1 LNVGWY
7 VARRA
12 LLSFFVIIGTII
24 VTFFL
29 SHLLPGNPAVLYAGS
44 NPSPQEIQRITQQ
57 YGFNQP
63 VLTQFWI
70 YITSIFRGD
79 LGISHAARA
88 PVAGLVLQALPNSLT
103 LAAMAAGIAGI
114 VGIPLGILASR
125 SRNSRLDNF
134 LRIFSMGAVAIPQ
147 FWSGL
152 ILQIVFFSILHV
164 FPLANYGGS
173 LFFIQQHPI
182 PTITGS
188 YVIDA
193 LLSGNFVAEGQL
205 LWSLVL
211 PLACLSAY
219 PIGVVIRQTRAAMIG
234 TLNQDF
240 IRTARAYGIPRRE
253 IETKF
258 ALKNALAP
266 VIVSLGLIFAG
277 SLIGVVFVEDIFVLQ
292 PGLGA
297 LIRVGLG
304 IGFVGTTTTAIGT
317 PDVPL
322 ILGVAIVTCIVYVVT
337 NFAVDMIQ
345 ILVDRRITV

>member
-1 LNVGWY
+1 MGWY

-12 LLSFFVIIGTII
+12 ILSFFVIIGTIV
-24 VTFFL
+24 VTFYF
-29 SHLLPGNPAVLYAGS
+29 SHLLPGNPAVLFAGQ
-44 NPSPQEIQRITQQ
+44 SPGPAEIQRITQQ
-57 YGFNQP
+57 YGFDKP

-70 YITSIFRGD
+70 YISAIFRGD
-79 LGISHAARA
+79 LGTSAVVRQ
-88 PVAGLVLQALPNSLT
+88 PVSSLVLQALPNSLT
-103 LAAMAAGIAGI
+103 LAAMAALIAAA

-134 LRIFSMGAVAIPQ
+134 LRIFSIGAVAIPQ

-152 ILQIVFFSILHV
+152 VLQLIFFSGLHI
-164 FPLANYGGS
+164 FPLGAYGGS
-173 LFFIQQHPI
+173 LFYIQQHPI

-193 LLSGNFVAEGQL
+193 LLSGNFTVEGQL

-211 PLACLSAY
+211 PLVTLSAY
-219 PIGVVIRQTRAAMIG
+219 PIGVVTRQTRAAMIG
-234 TLNQDF
+234 TMNQDF
-240 IRTARAYGIPRRE
+240 IRTAKAYGIPRRE
-253 IETKF
+253 IEMKF

-266 VIVSLGLIFAG
+266 VIVQLGLIFAG

-297 LIRVGLG
+297 LIRTGLG
-304 IGFVGTTTTAIGT
+304 VGSTSTSIGA

-322 ILGVAIVTCIVYVVT
+322 ILGFAIVASIVYVVT

-345 ILVDRRITV
+345 LVVDRRITV

>member
-1 LNVGWY
+1 MNVGWY

-12 LLSFFVIIGTII
+12 LLSFVVIIGTIV

-29 SHLLPGNPAVLYAGS
+29 SHLLPGNPAALYAGS
-44 NPSPQEIQRITQQ
+44 NPSPEEIQRITQL

-70 YITSIFRGD
+70 YITSIFQGN
-79 LGISHAARA
+79 LGVSRVVRQ
-88 PVAGLVLQALPNSLT
+88 PVASLVLQALPNSLT

-114 VGIPLGILASR
+114 IGIPLGIVASR
-125 SRNSRLDNF
+125 SQNSKLDNF
-134 LRIFSMGAVAIPQ
+134 LRVFSMGAVAIPQ

-152 ILQIVFFSILHV
+152 ILQLVFFSGFHV
-164 FPLANYGGS
+164 FPLGAYGGS
-173 LFFIQQHPI
+173 LFFFQQHPI

-193 LLSGNFVAEGQL
+193 LLSGNFAAEGQI

-211 PLACLSAY
+211 PLVTLSAY
-219 PIGVVIRQTRAAMIG
+219 PIGVVVRQTRASMLG
-234 TLNQDF
+234 TLNQDY

-253 IETKF
+253 VEMKY
-258 ALKNALAP
+258 ALKNSLAP

-292 PGLGA
+292 PGLGS
-297 LIRVGLG
+297 LIRTGLG
-304 IGFVGTTTTAIGT
+304 VGTTSTSIISA

-322 ILGVAIVTCIVYVVT
+322 ILGVAVVTAIVYVVT

-345 ILVDRRITV
+345 LLVDRRITV

>member
-12 LLSFFVIIGTII
+12 LLSFFVVIGTIVI
-24 VTFFL
+24 TFYL
-29 SHLLPGNPAVLYAGS
+29 SHLLPGNPAALYAGS
-44 NPSPQEIQRITQQ
+44 NPSPGEIQRISQQ

-79 LGISHAARA
+79 LGTSRIVRQ
-88 PVAGLVLQALPNSLT
+88 PVASLVLQALPNSLT
-103 LAAMAAGIAGI
+103 LAAMAAAIAGI
-114 VGIPLGILASR
+114 IGVPLGVLASR
-125 SRNSRLDNF
+125 SRNSKLDNF

-152 ILQIVFFSILHV
+152 ILQLVFFSGLHI
-164 FPLANYGGS
+164 FPLGAYGGS
-173 LFFIQQHPI
+173 LFFFQQHPI

-193 LLSGNFVAEGQL
+193 LLSGNFAAEGQI

-211 PLACLSAY
+211 PLVTLSAY
-219 PIGVVIRQTRAAMIG
+219 PVGVVLRQTRASMIG
-234 TLNQDF
+234 TLNQDY
-240 IRTARAYGIPRRE
+240 IRTARAYGVPRRE
-253 IETKF
+253 IEMKY
-258 ALKNALAP
+258 ALKNAFAP
-266 VIVSLGLIFAG
+266 VLISLGLIFAG

-292 PGLGA
+292 PGLGS
-297 LIRVGLG
+297 LIRTGLG
-304 IGFVGTTTTAIGT
+304 VGTTSTAIINA

-345 ILVDRRITV
+345 MLVDRRITV

>member
-7 VARRA
+7 VVRRA
-12 LLSFFVIIGTII
+12 LLSFLVVIGTII
-24 VTFFL
+24 ITFYL
-29 SHLLPGNPAVLYAGS
+29 SHLLPGNPAALYAGS
-44 NPSPQEIQRITQQ
+44 NPSPEEIQRIAQQ

-63 VLTQFWI
+63 PLTQFWI
-70 YITSIFRGD
+70 YITSILRGD
-79 LGISHAARA
+79 LGTSVIVRQ
-88 PVAGLVLQALPNSLT
+88 PVSSLVVQALPNSLT
-103 LAAMAAGIAGI
+103 LAAMAALIAA
-114 VGIPLGILASR
+114 VFGIPLGILAAR
-125 SRNSRLDNF
+125 SRNTKLDNF

-152 ILQIVFFSILHV
+152 ILQLVFFSGLHI
-164 FPLANYGGS
+164 FPLGAYGGS
-173 LFFIQQHPI
+173 LFFFQQHSI

-193 LLSGNFVAEGQL
+193 LLSGNFAAEGQI

-211 PLACLSAY
+211 PLVTLSAY

-234 TLNQDF
+234 ALNQDF

-253 IETKF
+253 IEMKY
-258 ALKNALAP
+258 ALKNAFAP
-266 VIVSLGLIFAG
+266 VLVSLGLIFAG

-292 PGLGA
+292 PGLGS
-297 LIRVGLG
+297 LIRTGLG
-304 IGFVGTTTTAIGT
+304 VGTTSTSIGA

-322 ILGVAIVTCIVYVVT
+322 ILGVAIITCIVYVVT

-345 ILVDRRITV
+345 IAVDRRITV